1 MLMKSTNGSAA
12 LTDLKKGGRR
22 FWNNN
27 PCTGQW
33 HDFKEQMEWLLDV
46 ESYLNVIFTKELFC
60 NKTALEIGCGQ
71 GIETYMAKLAGARQV
86 FAMDISDGSVRTAK
100 NNLKSGDVTGVDFLV
115 GDAER
120 LPVASNS
127 VDLAY
132 SIGVLHHTPDTNKT
146 LAELHRVLRPGGKAL
161 IMLYA
166 KNNPK
171 GVAVRLCR
179 AFSSLIDKAVGQEY
193 VLYQWL
199 SRRGAGT
206 GDDPQGTGLLEL
218 FGCPVLKMYS
228 KSEIE
233 QLFSC
238 FAIENLKLYEPGFYR
253 LKDFLPFGGD
263 KNGLVAKILA
273 GIDKIMAPF
282 GFYWVVEVEKK

>member
-1 MLMKSTNGSAA
+1 MLMGNTNGSAT

-33 HDFKEQMEWLLDV
+33 HDFQEQMEWLLDV
-46 ESYLNVIFTKELFC
+46 ESYLNVIFTKELFG
-60 NKTALEIGCGQ
+60 NKTVLEIGCGQ
-71 GIETYMAKLAGARQV
+71 GIETYMAKRAGARQV

-100 NNLKSGDVTGVDFLV
+100 SNLKSGSVTGVDFLV
-115 GDAER
+115 GDAET
-120 LPVASNS
+120 LPIASNS
-127 VDLAY
+127 FDMAY
-132 SIGVLHHTPDTNKT
+132 SIGVLHHTPDTSKT

-171 GVAVRLCR
+171 GVAVRVCR
-179 AFSSLIDKAVGQEY
+179 AFSSLIDKVVRREY
-193 VLYQWL
+193 FLYQWL

-206 GDDPQGTGLLEL
+206 EDDPQGTGLLEL

-228 KSEIE
+228 KAEIK

-238 FAIENLKLYEPGFYR
+238 FEIQSLKLYEPGFYR
-253 LKDFLPFGGD
+253 LKDFLLFGSD
-263 KNGLVAKILA
+263 KNSIIAKSLA
-273 GIDKIMAPF
+273 GIDKIMSPF
-282 GFYWVVEVEKK
+282 GFYWVIKIEKK